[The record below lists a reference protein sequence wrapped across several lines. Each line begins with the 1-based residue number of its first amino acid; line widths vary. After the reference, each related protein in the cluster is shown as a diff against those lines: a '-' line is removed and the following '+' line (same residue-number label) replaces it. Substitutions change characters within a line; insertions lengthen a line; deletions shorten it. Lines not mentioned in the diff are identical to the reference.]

1 MAVANHSHP
10 VAPAARPDT
19 RPSFVLGMLCFVYV
33 LNFLDRQLLSILAKP
48 IQDSLQITD
57 GQLGLISGLY
67 FAMFYCFIAIPV
79 GWLADRTSRVG
90 VLSLA
95 CAIWSGATVACGMA
109 ANYGQLVAARMAVG
123 IGEAG
128 GVPPS
133 YAIITDTYPPGKRAW
148 SLPLVRAFAGLTFTG
163 EIWDTSIQMFSN
175 LPYWSLHYEVWYYA
189 AFAVLTYIG
198 GRKRTMLFVLLCAFV
213 GPKLLLLMPVWW
225 AGVLLYRWQRL
236 RNISMNAGYL
246 MVALSTMALF
256 LYNPM
261 GPQAAPTVAFYPLGF
276 SDRFLTDYLFA
287 LIVVAHFLGV
297 RAICLRHGSLLLAA
311 ERPIRSLAATTFALY
326 LLHQPLLLFFNA
338 AYFAQPFTMT
348 RYVLVML
355 STILSAFALNN
366 AIEANKKP
374 LRWVIARLADGVHT
388 SSYRLLRPFAKTT

>member
-1 MAVANHSHP
+1 MNKAFSIYLDLVRFLAAFVVVLYHSRDVLWIPWSIARYGNEAVIVFFVLSGY
-10 VAPAARPDT
+10 VI
-19 RPSFVLGMLCFVYV
+19 SFVADEKEKTLKAFAISRATRIYSVAIPALV
-33 LNFLDRQLLSILAKP
+33 LTWFLDTVGFHLLNS
-48 IQDSLQITD
+48 
-57 GQLGLISGLY
+57 
-67 FAMFYCFIAIPV
+67 
-79 GWLADRTSRVG
+79 
-90 VLSLA
+90 
-95 CAIWSGATVACGMA
+95 A
-109 ANYGQLVAARMAVG
+109 A
-123 IGEAG
+123 
-128 GVPPS
+128 
-133 YAIITDTYPPGKRAW
+133 YPPGKRAW